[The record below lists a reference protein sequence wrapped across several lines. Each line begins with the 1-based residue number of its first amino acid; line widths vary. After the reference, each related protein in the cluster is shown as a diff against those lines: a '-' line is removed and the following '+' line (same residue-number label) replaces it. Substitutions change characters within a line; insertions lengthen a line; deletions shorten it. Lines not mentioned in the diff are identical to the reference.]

1 MPPETDGLTWRHVDV
16 FADAPFTG
24 NGLTVFPD
32 AGALSPE
39 TMQRVTQEM
48 RQFESIYLIP
58 KGDRIAARIFTE
70 QEELDFAGHPVLG
83 AAAVLFEAEG
93 RKEESGNVVLHLN
106 SGPLPVRVEA
116 VNGHYRAEMD
126 QGEAHFLGE
135 ADATTLARVV
145 EALSLTAQEL
155 RTDLPAAIVSTGL
168 PYLVLPVTP
177 QGLAQAR
184 IRVED
189 FEARLSEVDAKFIYV
204 LDPAAREGRTW
215 SNDGTIED
223 VATGSAAGPAAAYL
237 RRHAN
242 VGEMQFEIA
251 QGRFVGRLS
260 RLAVRFDPAGHIHVG
275 GGVVPIA
282 RGRMDG

>member
-1 MPPETDGLTWRHVDV
+1 MPPQTAGLTWRHVDV
-16 FADAPFTG
+16 FADAPFSG

-48 RQFESIYLIP
+48 RQFESIFLIP

-116 VNGHYRAEMD
+116 VNGHYRVEMD

-135 ADATTLARVV
+135 ADATTLARII
-145 EALSLTAQEL
+145 EALSLKANDL
-155 RTDLPAAIVSTGL
+155 RVDLPAAIVSTGL
-168 PYLVLPVTP
+168 PYLILPVTP
-177 QGLAQAR
+177 EGLAQAR
-184 IRVED
+184 IRVSD
-189 FEARLSEVDAKFIYV
+189 FEAHLSAAGAKFVYV

-215 SNDGTIED
+215 SNDSAVED
-223 VATGSAAGPAAAYL
+223 IATGSAAGPAAAYL
-237 RRHAN
+237 RRYGS
-242 VGEMQFEIA
+242 VSETQFEIT
-251 QGRFVGRLS
+251 QGRFVGRPS
-260 RLAVRFDPAGHIHVG
+260 RLAVRFDPAGRVHVG
-275 GGVVPIA
+275 GGVIPIA